1 MTAIHGRRQRR
12 MTAAVLTA
20 VLAVVTLPLGLWI
33 GADALLNES
42 SGNEVDTSVVDVP
55 LTPAELLFVVGAR
68 GELASVALLALDP
81 SGAGG
86 TIVSLP
92 ARLAADIDK
101 GDTPRSV
108 ADAYAAGGLE
118 AARLETEDI
127 LNITATIA
135 AEVTHEQLAALI
147 APMGSATLTLKAPVL
162 DGPSPGAV
170 TVLPSGQT
178 SADAAKVAAGLAAVQ
193 PDVAEA
199 KRFDQVKQLWT
210 AVAAGGTETPA
221 ATPDDAGDEPETPES
236 TEGFF
241 SRLFAGRIDVWQIE
255 ATLET
260 DAARNPAAADWYRLD
275 AAETLLV
282 VASTVPTAMSI
293 ATSGVTVMLD
303 VPFDD
308 TELAKEAVTRLAYLE
323 AVIMVVRRVE
333 GPPAAATKVYFN
345 DLLAR
350 DEVAQYESLIGP
362 MEFEQATEII
372 SGISVRLVLG
382 SDFVALVSGGGGG
395 VSTTVPG

>member
-1 MTAIHGRRQRR
+1 
-12 MTAAVLTA
+12 MTAAILTT
-20 VLAVVTLPLGLWI
+20 VLAAVTLPLGLWI

-42 SGNEVDTSVVDVP
+42 SGNEVDTSVIDVP
-55 LTPAELLFVVGAR
+55 LTPAGLLFVTGAR
-68 GELASVALLALDP
+68 GELASVAMLALDP

-118 AARLETEDI
+118 EARLEMEDI
-127 LNITATIA
+127 LNISATLA
-135 AEVTHEQLAALI
+135 AEVTGDQLAALI
-147 APMGSATLTLKAPVL
+147 APMGSATLTLAAPVL
-162 DGPSPGAV
+162 DGPAATAT
-170 TVLPSGQT
+170 TVLPAGRS

-193 PDVAEA
+193 SDVAES
-199 KRFDQVKQLWT
+199 KRFAQVEELWT
-210 AVAAGGTETPA
+210 AVASGGVDAPSDAAGGSE
-221 ATPDDAGDEPETPES
+221 DEPRAPDT

-241 SRLFAGRIDVWQIE
+241 QWLFAGRIDVWRIE
-255 ATLET
+255 ATIEASA
-260 DAARNPAAADWYRLD
+260 DRNPSGADWYRLD
-275 AAETLLV
+275 AAEMLLV
-282 VASTVPTAMSI
+282 TASTVPTAMSI
-293 ATSGVTVMLD
+293 ATAGVTVMLD
-303 VPFDD
+303 VPFADA
-308 TELAKEAVTRLAYLE
+308 ELAKEAVTRLAYLE
-323 AVIMVVRRVE
+323 ANILVVRQVD

-372 SGISVRLVLG
+372 SGISVRMVLG
-382 SDFVALVSGGGGG
+382 SDFADLVARGDGG

>member
-1 MTAIHGRRQRR
+1 

-20 VLAVVTLPLGLWI
+20 VLAVVMLPLGLWI

-42 SGNEVDTSVVDVP
+42 SGNEVDTSVIDVP

-108 ADAYAAGGLE
+108 ADAYAAGGLA
-118 AARLETEDI
+118 AARLEVEDI

-135 AEVTHEQLAALI
+135 AEVTSEQLTALI
-147 APMGSATLTLKAPVL
+147 APMGSATLTLAAPVL
-162 DGPSPGAV
+162 DGPAADAT
-170 TVLPSGQT
+170 TVLPAGQT
-178 SADAAKVAAGLAAVQ
+178 SADAAKVAAGLSAVQ
-193 PDVAEA
+193 SDVAES
-199 KRFDQVKQLWT
+199 KRFNQVKELWA
-210 AVAAGGTETPA
+210 AVATGGADAPAVETG
-221 ATPDDAGDEPETPES
+221 DDGDEPDAPDSSES
-236 TEGFF
+236 FF
-241 SRLFAGRIDVWQIE
+241 AWLFAGRIDVWQIE
-255 ATLET
+255 ATIET
-260 DAARNPAAADWYRLD
+260 DAVRNPSGADWYRLD

-293 ATSGVTVMLD
+293 ATAGVTVMLD
-303 VPFDD
+303 IPFDD
-308 TELAKEAVTRLAYLE
+308 AELAKEAVTRLAYLE
-323 AVIMVVRRVE
+323 ANIMVVRRVE

-362 MEFEQATEII
+362 MEFEQATEVV
-372 SGISVRLVLG
+372 SGISVRMVLG
-382 SDFVALVSGGGGG
+382 SDFAALVSAGGGG